1 MFVVLVRAS
10 EHLDSLQGISI
21 IVERTSCIWRYGWF
35 GSGVNGGSNGERGQG
50 RSWNLARVLRS

>member
-1 MFVVLVRAS
+1 MFVVSVRAS
-10 EHLDSLQGISI
+10 EHLDNLRGISI
-21 IVERTSCIWRYGWF
+21 IVERTSCICGWF